1 MKDVWGETITNVEPQ
16 KVNKKKIIIAIIIA
30 IIVVTAI
37 ITIGLYNTNKQART
51 WIDKNIFRKEIQQDK
66 AVTIEIAENQ
76 DSNIYAFNKYIGI
89 LDKTNFTIYGNTG
102 NKENEL
108 EIQISNP
115 IFNSANRFLAIAEN
129 KGQKLYLITDK
140 EITWEAEV
148 EGNISQI
155 LVNKNGYVAVVIVD
169 TSYKTVIKMYSPQ
182 GKELFN
188 TYLSSTRAVDVSIS
202 NDNKYLAIAEID
214 TSGTIIQ
221 SNIKVVSI
229 DKASTDPTNSLVNTY
244 KSEENKL
251 ITSIKYQEKN
261 KLVCM
266 YTDSIHEIANEKDET
281 LIESKDKKVI
291 FQSILLNGNACQIE
305 EKSSG
310 LFTADSQVN
319 IINIDSKSIKQYT
332 ADSIAKE
339 LYTYGNIMALNLGT
353 EIEFINTDG
362 WLVKRY
368 VANQEI
374 TNIVVSDNLAG
385 IIYRDKIEI
394 VKYTMKKEVLK
405 IIANYNNFKERNGGR
420 NGNNARYS
428 NSFICTNFN
437 IFRI

>member
-16 KVNKKKIIIAIIIA
+16 KVNKKKLIIATIIA
-30 IIVVTAI
+30 IIVVAAI
-37 ITIGLYNTNKQART
+37 IAIGLYNTNKQART

-66 AVTIEIAENQ
+66 AATIEISENQ
-76 DSNIYAFNKYIGI
+76 NSNIYAFNKYIGI
-89 LDKTNFTIYGNTG
+89 LDKTKFTIYGNTG
-102 NKENEL
+102 SKEKEL

-115 IFNSANRFLAIAEN
+115 IFNAANRFLAIAEN

-140 EITWEAEV
+140 EITWEAEI

-169 TSYKTVIKMYSPQ
+169 TSYKTVIKMYNPQ

-221 SNIKVVSI
+221 SNIKVISI
-229 DKASTDPTNSLVNTY
+229 DKASSDPTNSLENTY

-251 ITSIKYQEKN
+251 ITSIKYQDKN

-266 YTDSIHEIANEKDET
+266 YTDSIHEIVNEKDET
-281 LIESKDKKVI
+281 LIELKDKKVI

-319 IINIDSKSIKQYT
+319 IINTDSKSIKQYT
-332 ADSIAKE
+332 VDSIAKE

-394 VKYTMKKEVLK
+394 VNL
-405 IIANYNNFKERNGGR
+405 
-420 NGNNARYS
+420 
-428 NSFICTNFN
+428 
-437 IFRI
+437 

>member
-89 LDKTNFTIYGNTG
+89 LDKTKFTIYGNTG

-155 LVNKNGYVAVVIVD
+155 LVNKNGYVAVVI
-169 TSYKTVIKMYSPQ
+169 VIKMYSPQ

-291 FQSILLNGNACQIE
+291 FQSISLNGNACQIE

-394 VKYTMKKEVLK
+394 VNL
-405 IIANYNNFKERNGGR
+405 
-420 NGNNARYS
+420 
-428 NSFICTNFN
+428 
-437 IFRI
+437 